1 MLCAILYKLETLS
14 KDILL
19 HLLASCVSKG
29 KQDLQFHSFF
39 AVFFQWW
46 EDMFISV
53 PFLRLDCFLSFL
65 LLLLCFAFFNKWV
78 KQNSDALL
86 ERRTE
91 KCSWFLFSAIASW
104 ADVLP
109 LPCLGPKP
117 DRGLRIWPTLCQQKS
132 QKCITVYC
140 LSQEQQHS
148 QRIKTDIQD
157 ERIYTTAAVLHS
169 TKVMTR
175 RRN

>member
-1 MLCAILYKLETLS
+1 M
-14 KDILL
+14 
-19 HLLASCVSKG
+19 SKG

-39 AVFFQWW
+39 AGFFQWW

-157 ERIYTTAAVLHS
+157 ERIYTTTAAVLHS